1 MRNGKGLI
9 DMNDLVNFEE
19 LQKVL
24 EDYARDAVEI
34 YRYQLSLGGKNA
46 SRQLADTA
54 SARVVVNGQTY
65 EVVMNLQEYW
75 KFVERGRKGTISTP
89 QGEKVNIPSYTPN
102 KLKTELGLSPVS
114 AGFPPVSAILKWI
127 SVKPIIP
134 RPDKNGKIPSPQS
147 LAFLIGRKIEQ
158 EGIAPHP
165 ALATTLEE
173 LDRLYKDKIQEALG
187 RDLTGYIAKIAPLG

>member
-1 MRNGKGLI
+1 M
-9 DMNDLVNFEE
+9 DELVNFEE

-24 EDYARDAVEI
+24 ADYARDAVEI

-46 SRQLADTA
+46 SRTLADTA
-54 SARVVVNGQTY
+54 TARVEVRGQTY

-75 KFVERGRKGTISTP
+75 KFVERGRKGKVTTP
-89 QGEKVNIPSYTPN
+89 AGEKVNVPSYTPN

-114 AGFPPVSAILKWI
+114 AGFPPMSAILNWI

-134 RPDKNGKIPSPQS
+134 RPRNGKIPTPET

-158 EGIAPHP
+158 EGIEPHP
-165 ALATTLEE
+165 AMATTLEE
-173 LDRLYKDKIQEALG
+173 LDRLYYDKIVSALG
-187 RDLTGYIAKIAPLG
+187 HDIYAYIAKIAPLG

>member
-1 MRNGKGLI
+1 
-9 DMNDLVNFEE
+9 MNDLVNFEE

-24 EDYARDAVEI
+24 ADYAKEAVEI

-54 SARVVVNGQTY
+54 TAKVVVNGTTY

-75 KFVERGRKGTISTP
+75 KFVERGRKGTESSP
-89 QGEKVNIPSYTPN
+89 AKPSVNIPSYTPN
-102 KLKTELGLSPVS
+102 KLKKELQLSPVS
-114 AGFPPVSAILKWI
+114 AGFPPVSAIMDWI
-127 SVKPIIP
+127 LVKPVLP
-134 RPDKNGKIPSPQS
+134 RPSADGKMQQLKPKS
-147 LAFLIGRKIEQ
+147 LAFLIGRKIQE
-158 EGIAPHP
+158 EGIEPHP

-187 RDLTGYIAKIAPLG
+187 HDLTGYIAKIAPLGNAVP